1 MRAETLWSIEAPSE
15 QGKLLVFEPTE
26 TEVLVA
32 APELAIFNNDRHNS
46 AMLTNTQEMTASKIV
61 ESYEFLRTNNGRP
74 FLLEQ
79 EGVLMGDAD
88 FRNISGSTAEFAILV
103 GSRTQQSRGLGTRY
117 AAMMHVAAFRVLGLE
132 RVYASIVPTNVA
144 SRRMV
149 EKLGYQIDQSSF
161 ASSFAEEKDD
171 IVMSIDWLRFE
182 LASAELMSE
191 VTITARV
198 KTGVR

>member
-1 MRAETLWSIEAPSE
+1 M
-15 QGKLLVFEPTE
+15 
-26 TEVLVA
+26 
-32 APELAIFNNDRHNS
+32 LAIFNNDRHNS
-46 AMLTNTQEMTASKIV
+46 AMLTNTQEMTATEIV

-79 EGVLMGDAD
+79 DGVLMGDAD
-88 FRNISGSTAEFAILV
+88 FRNISGSTGEFAILI

-149 EKLGYQIDQSSF
+149 EKLGYQLDQSSF
-161 ASSFAEEKDD
+161 ASSFTEEKDD
-171 IVMSIDWLRFE
+171 IVMSIDWPRFE

-198 KTGVR
+198 KIGVR